1 MADDKYL
8 QASGSN
14 WRTRTLLT
22 GGIVGSLLGVAAAY
36 LYVRAAEESAEDG
49 ELRPMPT
56 RDAVKLGMALL
67 AMVRQIAEM
76 GSQK

>member
-14 WRTRTLLT
+14 WRARTLLT

-36 LYVRAAEESAEDG
+36 LYVRAAEESSEDG
-49 ELRPMPT
+49 TPRRLPT
-56 RDAVKLGMALL
+56 REAVRMGMSLL

-76 GSQK
+76 GGQK